1 MFNRIKKI
9 FLESNILIK
18 SENKLDDYILFCIDK
33 NVGHKIKNKTECH
46 HILPKTDSLPFGI
59 YSDLH
64 TNNWNGTHLIYEDH
78 IKAHVKLNNA
88 VEHWSITYT
97 VYKYLV
103 KGDLTLTVEEALIL
117 KNENALKMSK
127 VISQAKNTDYYKKY
141 IEPKRAMKY
150 KKTIREIEENGLTKL
165 ENKTIKACKTKQS
178 KEWKETVGKEA
189 IKKKVENTDYARSG
203 KKCSET
209 KQSKEWKET
218 IGKEAT
224 RKRLEKTDYT
234 KNGKKSKETKEK
246 IFIKN
251 GEITSIYKE
260 NGKKCSKTKQSKEWK
275 ETVGAGIIK
284 KLEENSR
291 IKHGTYT
298 IYKDSEIIE
307 SNLLRKEINKIS
319 QAFIKTSPKKLL
331 GDTKR
336 SRTLLTKNNKEKY
349 IGCYA
354 ILVKRQKD

>member
-178 KEWKETVGKEA
+178 KEWKET
-189 IKKKVENTDYARSG
+189 
-203 KKCSET
+203 
-209 KQSKEWKET
+209 

-224 RKRLEKTDYT
+224 RKRLEKTDYAR
-234 KNGKKSKETKEK
+234 S
-246 IFIKN
+246 
-251 GEITSIYKE
+251 
-260 NGKKCSKTKQSKEWK
+260 GKKCSKTKQSKEWK

-354 ILVKRQKD
+354 ILVKHQKD